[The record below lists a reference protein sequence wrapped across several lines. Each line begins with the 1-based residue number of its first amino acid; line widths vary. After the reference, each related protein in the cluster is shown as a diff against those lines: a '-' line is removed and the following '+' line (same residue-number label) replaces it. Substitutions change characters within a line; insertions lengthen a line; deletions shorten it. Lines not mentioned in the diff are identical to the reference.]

1 MKASRVIVPAL
12 IAAAMG
18 VYSVD
23 AGAQSLGDVAR
34 KEAERRGSAPA
45 AGKTYTNE
53 NLTPDFTTPAAP
65 AEVAPAQSDA
75 AKPAGASADTDA
87 AKQAEAEEAAKWG
100 VTPRDQQEP
109 VPADELNEEF
119 WRSRATLIKARLANQ
134 NAQVLQLRQH
144 LAALPAGGDERAVAE
159 RTMDKA
165 VANLDHLNAEW
176 ARFEKQARDRKV
188 PERWYR

>member
-1 MKASRVIVPAL
+1 MMASRTVVL
-12 IAAAMG
+12 GFIAAALG
-18 VYSVD
+18 LHSD
-23 AGAQSLGDVAR
+23 TAGAQSLGDIAR
-34 KEAERRGSAPA
+34 KEAERRGSPTQGA
-45 AGKTYTNE
+45 KTYTND
-53 NLTPDFTTPAAP
+53 NLTPDFTTPAP
-65 AEVAPAQSDA
+65 PPETPAQSDA
-75 AKPAGASADTDA
+75 AKPAGASADADA

-159 RTMDKA
+159 RTMEKA
-165 VANLDHLNAEW
+165 VTNLDHLSAEW
-176 ARFEKQARDRKV
+176 ERFEKQARDRKV